1 MAKETA
7 PQPTPPLAPPDASP
21 ADIEQLTQAREDVQA
36 LRENVSRY
44 GTLTAAVLGALFLG
58 VAGYFAYTLWYLPSQ
73 EAEAEKKAVQAFNDF
88 TIDSLNRAL
97 KGQAPLPGTE
107 KLASEYSGTKV
118 GNLAA
123 YMTGVAYLNEGKVDK
138 GSEALNDFD
147 TGENMVSVT
156 ALAAKAYVAEE
167 KNDFASAAG
176 LYRRAAELMKND
188 QTTPLYLMEAAR
200 CQELAKDYSGA
211 LKTYREIKFK
221 YPKATVASSVDKYI
235 AKLSSQ
241 N

>member
-1 MAKETA
+1 MAKENA
-7 PQPTPPLAPPDASP
+7 SQPTPPLAPANATP
-21 ADIEQLTQAREDVQA
+21 ADIEQLAQAREDVQA
-36 LRENVSRY
+36 LRENVGRY
-44 GTLTAAVLGALFLG
+44 GTLTAAILGALFLG
-58 VAGYFAYTLWYLPSQ
+58 IGGYLAYTLWYLPSQ

-118 GNLAA
+118 GNLAT
-123 YMTGVAYLNEGKVDK
+123 YMTGVAYLNEGKLDK
-138 GSEALNDFD
+138 GSEALNQFNTEKD
-147 TGENMVSVT
+147 MVSVT

-167 KNDFASAAG
+167 KNDFTTAAG
-176 LYRRAAELMKND
+176 LYRQAAELVKNE
-188 QTTPLYLMEAAR
+188 QTTPLYLLEAAR
-200 CQELAKDYSGA
+200 CQELAKDYAGA

-221 YPKATVASSVDKYI
+221 YPKATTASNVDKYI
-235 AKLSSQ
+235 AKLSGQ